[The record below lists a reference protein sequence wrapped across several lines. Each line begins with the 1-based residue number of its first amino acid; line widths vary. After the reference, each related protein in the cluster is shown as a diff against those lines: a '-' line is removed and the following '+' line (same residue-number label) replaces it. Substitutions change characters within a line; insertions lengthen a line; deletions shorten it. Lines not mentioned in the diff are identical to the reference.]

1 MVLDGRMVKL
11 GHRKQELYIIPVKS
25 EHAGTYRCVATNGLT
40 EAHMEGKVTVKGECI
55 IMNCYHNSRKM
66 C

>member
-1 MVLDGRMVKL
+1 VVPDDRTVKL
-11 GHRKQELYIIPVKS
+11 GHRNQELYIIPVKF

-40 EAHMEGKVTVKGECI
+40 EAHMEGNLTVKGECV
-55 IMNCYHNSRKM
+55 IMNCCRNSREI